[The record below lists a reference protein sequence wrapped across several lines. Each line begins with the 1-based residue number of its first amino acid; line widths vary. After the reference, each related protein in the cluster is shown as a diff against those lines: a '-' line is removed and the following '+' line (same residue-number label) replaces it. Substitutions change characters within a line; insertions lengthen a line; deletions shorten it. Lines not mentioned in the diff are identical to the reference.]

1 MLRQFRFV
9 HLGVVGLL
17 TAAALTGVGLAREVA
32 AVGAG
37 TPSVFVPIVPCRL
50 VDTRGGNGHVG
61 TRANPL
67 AQAESATF
75 AVWGTNG
82 NCTIPTMSTGIATN
96 VTAVNSTAD
105 SFVTIYPAD
114 APRPTASN
122 LNVTASSPPTPN
134 QVTVELSATGAI
146 DAYNNGGTL
155 DLIVDIVGYYQ
166 PATPGS
172 AGPPGP
178 AGPAGS
184 LVGGTQYVSG
194 YDTAFWVTNTPGSTY
209 IDEQNCVA
217 FQGQLQTG
225 ELPLDLPIGATIT
238 TLQVRYV
245 DKSAGGLIMSLHHG
259 EPGISDALVQDLVSI
274 GTNASDYH
282 RSDQFDVSAQTPVT
296 AQNEYSIKLFSQFG
310 TSPTAI
316 VQFCGALVTYT
327 LPTTPT
333 P

>member
-1 MLRQFRFV
+1 MLGQHNRFV
-9 HLGVVGLL
+9 HLGVVVLL
-17 TAAALTGVGLAREVA
+17 TAAGITGVGLAREVA

-50 VDTRGGNGHVG
+50 VDTRSGINHVG

-67 AQAESATF
+67 AQAESVTF

-82 NCTIPTMSTGIATN
+82 NCVIPTTSTGIASN
-96 VTAVNSTAD
+96 ATAVNPTAD

-134 QVTVELSATGAI
+134 QVTVGLSATGSI

-166 PATPGS
+166 PAGPGS

-178 AGPAGS
+178 AGPPGS
-184 LVGGTQYVSG
+184 LLSGTQYVSG
-194 YDTAFWVTNTPGSTY
+194 YNAAFWVTNTPGSTFVA
-209 IDEQNCVA
+209 EQNCVG

-225 ELPLDLPIGATIT
+225 ETIT

-259 EPGISDALVQDLVSI
+259 EPGISDALVQDLISI
-274 GTNASDYH
+274 GTNTTDYH

-296 AQNEYSIKLFSQFG
+296 AQNAFYIKLFSQAG
-310 TSPTAI
+310 TTPADV

-327 LPTTPT
+327 LPATPT